1 MRYHPGTYKRRA
13 KVDNDPSNPSE
24 DTEQISFVE
33 YLDEQRIP
41 YWHTNN
47 EMWTNSWSQKTRA
60 KEMGVKSGIPDL
72 FVVFE
77 QGLVGIEMKR
87 KEKGVVSPTQMY
99 WANLLERAK
108 IPVYV
113 CRGKEK
119 AVETI
124 EYLLKNGYSKMQV
137 EETYEEFIIRKN
149 AEKLKKKR
157 QKPVKF

>member
-1 MRYHPGTYKRRA
+1 MRYYSGTYKRRA

-113 CRGKEK
+113 CRGAEK

-124 EYLLKNGYSKMQV
+124 EHLLKNGYSKMQI

>member
-1 MRYHPGTYKRRA
+1 MRYHTGTYKRRA

-124 EYLLKNGYSKMQV
+124 EHLLKNGYSKMQI

>member
-13 KVDNDPSNPSE
+13 KIDNDPSNPSE

-113 CRGKEK
+113 CRGAEK

-124 EYLLKNGYSKMQV
+124 EHLLKNGYSKMQI

>member
-1 MRYHPGTYKRRA
+1 MRYYPGTYKRRA

-87 KEKGVVSPTQMY
+87 KEKGVVSPTQVY

-113 CRGKEK
+113 CRGAEK

-124 EYLLKNGYSKMQV
+124 EHLLKNGYSKMQI

>member
-124 EYLLKNGYSKMQV
+124 EYLLKNGYSKMQI

>member
-1 MRYHPGTYKRRA
+1 MRYYPGTYKRRA

-87 KEKGVVSPTQMY
+87 KEKGVVSPTQTY

-113 CRGKEK
+113 CRGAEK

-124 EYLLKNGYSKMQV
+124 EHLLKNGYSKMQI

>member
-1 MRYHPGTYKRRA
+1 MRYYPGTYKRRA

-113 CRGKEK
+113 CRGAEK

-124 EYLLKNGYSKMQV
+124 EYLLKNGYSKMQI

>member
-1 MRYHPGTYKRRA
+1 MRYYPGTYKRRA

-87 KEKGVVSPTQMY
+87 KEKGVVSSTQMY

-113 CRGKEK
+113 CRGAEK

-124 EYLLKNGYSKMQV
+124 EYLLKNGYSKMQI

>member
-1 MRYHPGTYKRRA
+1 
-13 KVDNDPSNPSE
+13 
-24 DTEQISFVE
+24 
-33 YLDEQRIP
+33 
-41 YWHTNN
+41 
-47 EMWTNSWSQKTRA
+47 
-60 KEMGVKSGIPDL
+60 
-72 FVVFE
+72 
-77 QGLVGIEMKR
+77 
-87 KEKGVVSPTQMY
+87 MY

-124 EYLLKNGYSKMQV
+124 EHLLKNGYSKMQI

>member
-1 MRYHPGTYKRRA
+1 MRYYPGTYKRRA

-33 YLDEQRIP
+33 YLDEQP
-41 YWHTNN
+41 MPFWHPNN
-47 EMWTNSWSQKTRA
+47 EMRTNSWSQKTRA

-108 IPVYV
+108 IPVYI
-113 CRGKEK
+113 CRGKDK
-119 AVETI
+119 AVETV
-124 EYLLKNGYSKMQV
+124 EHLLKNGYSKMQV
-137 EETYEEFIIRKN
+137 EETYEEFLLRKK
-149 AEKLKKKR
+149 AEELKKKR

>member
-72 FVVFE
+72 FIVFE

-113 CRGKEK
+113 CRGAEK

-124 EYLLKNGYSKMQV
+124 EHLLKNGYSKMQI

>member
-1 MRYHPGTYKRRA
+1 MRHYPGTYKRRA

>member
-1 MRYHPGTYKRRA
+1 MRYYPGTYKRRA

-87 KEKGVVSPTQMY
+87 KEKGIVSPTQMY

-113 CRGKEK
+113 CRGAEK

-124 EYLLKNGYSKMQV
+124 EYLLKNGYSKMQI